1 MGETNKNGICCDC
14 RSASCKRSRVEEQS
28 GTWSRYFE
36 CGHREWEV
44 TVRDNGGRAVGS
56 KWMCGGTG
64 RQNQLR
70 GRAAE
75 FFRENRTRY
84 GNGNSTGVC
93 DCNKTCCGLFH
104 QASCATR
111 RGRRLTAQNLLDRS
125 RCRSPELVLA

>member
-14 RSASCKRSRVEEQS
+14 RSASCKRSQVEEQS

-84 GNGNSTGVC
+84 GNGNSTGSNASYAC
-93 DCNKTCCGLFH
+93 KCKKTGPCGLFGTDTS
-104 QASCATR
+104 SCSIHNNR
-111 RGRRLTAQNLLDRS
+111 RRLTAQNLLDRP
-125 RCRSPELVLA
+125 R